1 MEGSDVVR
9 KKNFNRQKPRAETQK
24 IIVVFFGVCTG
35 VVMWLALDFRDES
48 ILVHTKSSSND
59 ESTVIN
65 LIHNSALSLKQKL
78 NYIGSTSRVQDLW
91 KFELDTYEREIE
103 EIGK

>member
-1 MEGSDVVR
+1 MEGSDVAVVR
-9 KKNFNRQKPRAETQK
+9 KKNFNIRQKPRAETQK

-59 ESTVIN
+59 DTVIA
-65 LIHNSALSLKQKL
+65 IF
-78 NYIGSTSRVQDLW
+78 STEILQ
-91 KFELDTYEREIE
+91 FFIFHQRE
-103 EIGK
+103 KK

>member
-1 MEGSDVVR
+1 MEGSDVVVVR
-9 KKNFNRQKPRAETQK
+9 KKNFNIRQKPRAETQK

-59 ESTVIN
+59 DTVIAIFN
-65 LIHNSALSLKQKL
+65 
-78 NYIGSTSRVQDLW
+78 T
-91 KFELDTYEREIE
+91 EILQFF
-103 EIGK
+103 IFHQRGKK

>member
-1 MEGSDVVR
+1 MEGSDVVVVR

-59 ESTVIN
+59 DTVIAIFN
-65 LIHNSALSLKQKL
+65 N
-78 NYIGSTSRVQDLW
+78 T
-91 KFELDTYEREIE
+91 EILQFLLFFIRGKKSE
-103 EIGK
+103 EIGKYLKFSRQKFFKWML